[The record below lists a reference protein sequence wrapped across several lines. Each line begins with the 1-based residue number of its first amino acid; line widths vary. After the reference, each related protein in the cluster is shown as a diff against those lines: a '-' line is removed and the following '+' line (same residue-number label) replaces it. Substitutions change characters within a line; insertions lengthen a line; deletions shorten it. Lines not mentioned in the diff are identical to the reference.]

1 MTPCKSISTLRF
13 LVEGDS
19 TSYLRRDSLFEYF
32 SAVRCIVRC
41 EEEEEEEE
49 EEKRKTKVERYQTIQ

>member
-49 EEKRKTKVERYQTIQ
+49 EKRKTKVERYQTIQ